1 MQVVYGDGCFDL
13 SSLVGPQKST
23 SGEPEKVD
31 LCVIGSIIEILQYQ
45 NTCARWVTGRLI
57 TD

>member
-1 MQVVYGDGCFDL
+1 MQVVYTDGCFDV

-31 LCVIGSIIEILQYQ
+31 LFALFKFFNIRTFVQ
-45 NTCARWVTGRLI
+45 NGLLEG
-57 TD
+57 